1 MNLYILD
8 IISFIF
14 SSIGIIGILLFLLV
28 WFFLSRYKRC
38 PSNKI
43 LVVYGKVG
51 GNRSAKCY
59 HGGGAFIWPVIQD
72 YAYLDLTPIP
82 IEIELHGALS
92 KQNIRINTP
101 STFTVGISTRPDI
114 MLNAAE
120 RLLGLTE
127 EEIRTQAIDIIL
139 GQMRLVIATLT
150 IEEINQDRERFLQL
164 VNEHVATE
172 LHKIGLELI
181 NVNIKDIY
189 DESGYIEAIGK
200 KSAAEAINRAR
211 VEVAEQEKLGAIGE
225 AEANREKE
233 IKVAKMMAEAEEGKK
248 EAEAH
253 KRVRIAQLEAE
264 AVAGENEAKAKVSE
278 YEATLNVKRAEA
290 LRRSRIAEAEAQQ
303 AIVQAEQQ
311 VEQARLQKE
320 VIIPQQIEKEKM
332 KIEAEAQAIQQIERA
347 KGEAEALIQKLQAQA
362 EGELK
367 LLQAKAAGYADLI
380 KSVQEKPELAAT
392 LLLIEKLETLVD
404 KQVEA
409 ISKLKI
415 DKITVWDSGNG
426 QSTTQFIR
434 GLIGSLPPLHELA
447 KQAGVELPSYLGSLV
462 NEEKKHSPQTDSP

>member
-1 MNLYILD
+1 MILLD
-8 IISFIF
+8 IWGFLF
-14 SSIGIIGILLFLLV
+14 SSIGILGILLFLLV

-43 LVVYGKVG
+43 LVIYGKVG

-120 RLLGLTE
+120 RLLGLTVD
-127 EEIRTQAIDIIL
+127 EIRTQAIDIIL
-139 GQMRLVIATLT
+139 GQMRLVIATLS

-211 VEVAEQEKLGAIGE
+211 VEVAEQEKFGSIGE
-225 AEANREKE
+225 AQAKREKE
-233 IKVAKMMAEAEEGKK
+233 IKVAKLMAEAEEGKK

-253 KRVRIAQLEAE
+253 KRIRISQLEAE
-264 AVAGENEAKAKVSE
+264 AIAGENTSKAQIAE
-278 YEATLNVKRAEA
+278 YEASLLVKQAEA
-290 LRRSRIAEAEAQQ
+290 LQKSRIAEANAQKAIIEA
-303 AIVQAEQQ
+303 EKE
-311 VEQARLQKE
+311 VEQNRLQKE
-320 VIIPQQIEKEKM
+320 ILIPQEILKEKM
-332 KIEAEAQAIQQIERA
+332 RIEAEAEALQQIELA
-347 KGEAEALIQKLQAQA
+347 KGAAQALLQQLQAQA
-362 EGELK
+362 QGELA
-367 LLQAKAAGYADLI
+367 LLQAKATGYSQLVKA
-380 KSVQEKPELAAT
+380 VQEKPELAAT

-434 GLIGSLPPLHELA
+434 GLISSLPPLHELA
-447 KQAGVELPSYLGSLV
+447 KQAGVELPHYLGSLV
-462 NEEKKHSPQTDSP
+462 NPESKTNTNPSQ

>member
-1 MNLYILD
+1 
-8 IISFIF
+8 
-14 SSIGIIGILLFLLV
+14 
-28 WFFLSRYKRC
+28 
-38 PSNKI
+38 
-43 LVVYGKVG
+43 
-51 GNRSAKCY
+51 
-59 HGGGAFIWPVIQD
+59 
-72 YAYLDLTPIP
+72 LDLTPIP

-101 STFTVGISTRPDI
+101 STFTVGISTRPEI

-120 RLLGLTE
+120 RLLGLTVD
-127 EEIRTQAIDIIL
+127 EIRTQAIDIIL
-139 GQMRLVIATLT
+139 GQMRLVIATLS

-211 VEVAEQEKLGAIGE
+211 VEVAEQEKFGSIGE
-225 AEANREKE
+225 AQAKREKE
-233 IKVAKMMAEAEEGKK
+233 IKVAKLMAEAEEGKK

-253 KRVRIAQLEAE
+253 KRIRVSQLEAE
-264 AVAGENEAKAKVSE
+264 AIAGENTSKAQIAE
-278 YEATLNVKRAEA
+278 YEASLHVKQAEA
-290 LRRSRIAEAEAQQ
+290 FQKSRIAEANAQKAIIEA
-303 AIVQAEQQ
+303 EKE
-311 VEQARLQKE
+311 VEQNRLQKE
-320 VIIPQQIEKEKM
+320 ILIPQQIQKEKM
-332 KIEAEAQAIQQIERA
+332 RIEAEAQALQQIELA
-347 KGEAEALIQKLQAQA
+347 KGEAQALLQQLQAQA
-362 EGELK
+362 EGELA
-367 LLQAKAAGYADLI
+367 LLQAKATGYSQLVKA
-380 KSVQEKPELAAT
+380 VQEKPELAAT

-434 GLIGSLPPLHELA
+434 GLISSLPPLHELA
-447 KQAGVELPSYLGSLV
+447 KQAGVELPHYLGSLI
-462 NEEKKHSPQTDSP
+462 NSESKTNTNPSQ